1 MKGQGLA
8 DQTDPVPI
16 SVSQEGP
23 GGLPSARMGPAAT
36 WEAETTELA
45 EVSQVSNLG
54 KGARQSKLCPTTW
67 GLYTRH

>member
-8 DQTDPVPI
+8 DQTDPVPV

-45 EVSQVSNLG
+45 EVTQVSNLEKRG
-54 KGARQSKLCPTTW
+54 PAEQTVPHNLGSV
-67 GLYTRH
+67 H